1 MSCGQAG
8 PPIFVKEIEDGM
20 RKSKKRSL
28 EKPKMS
34 EKEYLETH
42 LKGMDETK
50 KRWYLNA
57 MKTWTKDDYDNY
69 TKFHLWMFGEKD
81 EHETD

>member
-1 MSCGQAG
+1 
-8 PPIFVKEIEDGM
+8 M

-28 EKPKMS
+28 RKPKMS

-50 KRWYLNA
+50 RRLYLNA
-57 MKTWTKDDYDNY
+57 MKTWTKDDYANY
-69 TKFHLWMFGEKD
+69 DKFYLWMFGENDK
-81 EHETD
+81 HQTD